1 MAMYKGFSTINRVKK
16 FRITDVELAK
26 QDLINHFNTRK
37 GEKLMNPEFGSI
49 IWNSIY
55 EPLTEDLKDAIIDD
69 VKNIVKTDPR
79 LMVNTVNLVEYDSG
93 LRVEISMTY
102 VPTNQV
108 NLLYLQFSKSENTV
122 QVVQ

>member
-16 FRITDVELAK
+16 FRVTDMELAK

-37 GEKLMNPEFGSI
+37 GEKLMNPEFGCI

-55 EPLTEDLKDAIIDD
+55 EPLTEDLKDAIMDD
-69 VKNIVKTDPR
+69 VRRIVKTDPR
-79 LMVNTVNLVEYDSG
+79 IMVNTVNLVEYDFG
-93 LRVEISMTY
+93 LRIEISMTY

-108 NLLYLQFSKSENTV
+108 DLLYLQFSKTENSV